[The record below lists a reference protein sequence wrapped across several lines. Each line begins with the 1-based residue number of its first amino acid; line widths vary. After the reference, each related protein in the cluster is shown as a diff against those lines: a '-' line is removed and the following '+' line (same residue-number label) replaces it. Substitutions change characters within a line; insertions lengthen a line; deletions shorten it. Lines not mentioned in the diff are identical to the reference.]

1 MAQAA
6 WIAQVSQIFA
16 KQGVPAPIWEA
27 IMYDESQGNPAA
39 TNLLDPN
46 GGSFGLFQLN
56 RGGQG
61 KGLTLKQLT
70 NPIVN
75 AKVAAPPISAAY
87 KQALKYGYTGSLA
100 AIYTATHSGHPGTA
114 PPGKLLPPKGSRGY
128 AAFAKEANGI
138 AMQYDR
144 ITKVWRPATLPGTG
158 GLTYSG
164 PELVNGQVITT
175 GGAPRLSPP
184 TKPSYGT
191 WGTVLTDLNAATNMK
206 QALSVG
212 WTHPGKLLGGLV
224 TFIAFLVLALIMVV
238 VGLNTVVNSG

>member
-6 WIAQVSQIFA
+6 WIAQVSRIFA
-16 KQGVPAPIWEA
+16 KQGVPAHIWEA

-39 TNLLDPN
+39 ANLADPN

-75 AKVAAPPISAAY
+75 AEVAAPPISAAY
-87 KQALKYGYTGSLA
+87 KQALKYGYAGSLA
-100 AIYTATHSGHPGTA
+100 AVYTATHSGHPGTA
-114 PPGKLLPPKGSRGY
+114 PPGKLLPPKGSKGY
-128 AAFAKEANGI
+128 AAFAKEAQGV
-138 AMQYDR
+138 AMQYNR
-144 ITKVWRPATLPGTG
+144 ITKVWQPATVPGSTG
-158 GLTYSG
+158 FVYNG
-164 PELVNGQVITT
+164 PQLVNGQVVTA

-184 TKPSYGT
+184 TTTPSGT
-191 WGTVLTDLNAATNMK
+191 WATVLTDLNTATNMK
-206 QALSVG
+206 QAMSAG
-212 WTHPGKLLGGLV
+212 WAHPGKLLGGLV

-238 VGLNTVVNSG
+238 VGLNTVVDIG